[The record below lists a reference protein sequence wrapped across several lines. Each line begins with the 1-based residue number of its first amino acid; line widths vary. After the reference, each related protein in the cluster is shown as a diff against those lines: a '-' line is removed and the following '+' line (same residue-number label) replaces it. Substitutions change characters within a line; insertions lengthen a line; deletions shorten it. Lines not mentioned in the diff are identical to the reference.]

1 MFSGS
6 LIKMCRECSKDKVQ
20 SLYFTEI
27 AVAFMWAFLFS
38 WKMEVAGFCS
48 VQRSKVVLSVLG
60 GFLLRNALMVGYTWL
75 K

>member
-1 MFSGS
+1 
-6 LIKMCRECSKDKVQ
+6 
-20 SLYFTEI
+20 
-27 AVAFMWAFLFS
+27 MWAFLFS

-75 K
+75 KLAESRCNIQVEYLMT